1 MAIRNYEKAE
11 VLIFITNMKK
21 TGQNV
26 LKALIHYANYMAK
39 RDELKNAIDEIIMQI
54 KKGSDIEDA
63 LLESR
68 FLNQFQYAIL
78 KNSRNKNEA
87 YDKILKYN
95 SSKSEA
101 DRFYIKKWSLTLI
114 TLIIISFALPPING
128 VVGRMI
134 DNIKGV
140 KDDFVINSTIAFFL
154 DNNELFFPLGVLL
167 TGIFIGGLVFYFYT
181 YKYDLNTHYKAFKLK
196 AMSDSLMYF
205 EVINDMLKSGLKTF
219 TIFELLAKHMY
230 PNSSRDIFEKI
241 HLDLKNNQCYI
252 EEFKKL
258 GVNDFTIFTLKTA
271 QEIGDIKGGFK
282 NALISIIDY
291 KKKKEDFY
299 LEVIDAL
306 SFLFMA
312 VPFTLILWYLTIA
325 TIDVANI

>member
-1 MAIRNYEKAE
+1 MAIRKYEKNE

-39 RDELKNAIDEIIMQI
+39 REELKNAVNDIVVEI

-63 LLESR
+63 LLENK

-95 SSKSEA
+95 KNKSSA
-101 DRFYIKKWSLTLI
+101 DIFYFKKWSFTLLS
-114 TLIIISFALPPING
+114 LIAMSFTIPYING
-128 VVGRMI
+128 VVGKMV
-134 DNIKGV
+134 DNMKNV
-140 KDDFVINSTIAFFL
+140 SDNFVPNGTLTFFL
-154 DNNELFFPLGVLL
+154 DNNDMFFPLGVIF
-167 TGIFIGGLVFYFYT
+167 TGIFVSGLIFYFFS
-181 YKYDLNTHYKAFKLK
+181 YKYSLDTHYKAFKLK

-205 EVINDMLKSGLKTF
+205 DVINDMLKSGLKTF
-219 TIFELLAKHMY
+219 TIFELLSKHMY
-230 PNSSRDIFEKI
+230 PSSSRDIFGDIYE
-241 HLDLKNNQCYI
+241 DLKNNQSYI

-282 NALISIIDY
+282 NALLSIKEY
-291 KKKKEDFY
+291 KEKKEAFY
-299 LEVIDAL
+299 LEVVDAL
-306 SFLFMA
+306 SFLFVT
-312 VPFTLILWYLTIA
+312 VPFSAILWYMTVA
-325 TIDVANI
+325 TIDITNI

>member
-1 MAIRNYEKAE
+1 MAIRKYEREE

-39 RDELKNAIDEIIMQI
+39 RQELKNAVDDIVMKI
-54 KKGSDIEDA
+54 KRGSDIEDA

-78 KNSRNKNEA
+78 KNSKNKNEA

-95 SSKSEA
+95 NSKSKA
-101 DRFYIKKWSLTLI
+101 DKFYFKKWTLTLLS
-114 TLIIISFALPPING
+114 LIAMSFVLPSING
-128 VVGRMI
+128 VVAEMI
-134 DNIKGV
+134 NNVKNIN
-140 KDDFVINSTIAFFL
+140 DEFVANGIITFFL
-154 DNNELFFPLGVLL
+154 NNNDLFFPLGIAL
-167 TGIFIGGLVFYFYT
+167 TGLFFGGLVFYFYT
-181 YKYDLNTHYKAFKLK
+181 YKYDLNIHYKTFKLK

-205 EVINDMLKSGLKTF
+205 EIINDMLKSGLKTF
-219 TIFELLAKHMY
+219 TIFELLSKYMH
-230 PNSSRDIFEKI
+230 PNSSREIFEKI
-241 HLDLKNNQCYI
+241 HEDLKNNQSYI

-282 NALISIIDY
+282 NALISITDY
-291 KKKKEDFY
+291 KKKKEEFY
-299 LEVIDAL
+299 LEVVDAL
-306 SFLFMA
+306 SFLLITA
-312 VPFTLILWYLTIA
+312 PFSLILWYLTVA